1 MTVNIKQ
8 LKRVRQLALSV
19 AVASLIMGCNQSPQ
33 AGNDK
38 ATTSSSATSTTMVAS
53 STNPVN
59 TYNIYVMPSYPPYSL
74 LDEKGN
80 LTGFNPDI
88 IKEIAK
94 RQGLAV
100 NLVPTPMNAIFDSL
114 DKSNKGLI
122 VSAIS
127 RSPEREAKYE
137 LSSTYGYGQDAI
149 VTKADNTAVNTF
161 EDLKNV
167 KVGVQEGSASADD
180 IIKLQGENSPN
191 TILKKTTFLSLQ
203 GLARGEL
210 DAVIDDKGLLQYYVK
225 SMPDLKVRYSTQGD
239 YFAPY
244 EMVMVGKKGDKAIID
259 KVNAGLKAIVAD
271 GTYAKIY
278 EKWYGVAPTPEQLPH

>member
-1 MTVNIKQ
+1 MIVNINQ

-19 AVASLIMGCNQSPQ
+19 AVVSLIAGCNQSPQ
-33 AGNDK
+33 EGSDK
-38 ATTSSSATSTTMVAS
+38 AKTSSSTASTATIATA
-53 STNPVN
+53 TNPAN
-59 TYNIYVMPSYPPYSL
+59 TYNIYILPSYPPYSL

-88 IKEIAK
+88 INEIAK
-94 RQGLAV
+94 RQGFSV

-122 VSAIS
+122 VTGIS
-127 RSPEREAKYE
+127 RNPEREAKYE